1 MRVRLWALRPAR
13 RRGQGVR
20 ALPAVMPPP
29 DHEHVGVLQ
38 YTPSN
43 DGVLPILGAAS
54 ASRPVTFVH
63 GRC

>member
-20 ALPAVMPPP
+20 ALPAVMPSP
-29 DHEHVGVLQ
+29 DHERVGVLQ

-43 DGVLPILGAAS
+43 DGVLLFLAAAS
-54 ASRPVTFVH
+54 ALRPVTFAH
-63 GRC
+63 GRR